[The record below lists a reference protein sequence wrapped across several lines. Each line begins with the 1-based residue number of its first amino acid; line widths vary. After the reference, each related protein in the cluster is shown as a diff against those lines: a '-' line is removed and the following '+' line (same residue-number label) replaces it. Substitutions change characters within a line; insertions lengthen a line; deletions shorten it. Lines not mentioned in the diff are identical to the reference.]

1 MSYFTY
7 ENKNIYYS
15 ITGDGKPVVLLHGDT
30 ASSRM
35 FEPLLPLY
43 ENHFTVIL
51 IDFLGNGQSDRIE
64 SLPADLW
71 FSQARQTIALL
82 EYLKLGKVS
91 LIGTSGGA
99 WVAVNA
105 ALERPGL
112 VEKVVAD
119 SFDGRTLAEN
129 FAEDLRK
136 ERAVSKHDPMA
147 RQFYE
152 WCQGED
158 WEAVVD
164 LNTQAL
170 TACADA
176 GFPLFHKPLETLEVP
191 ILFLGSLQDTMCRK
205 DLEEEYRQ
213 MEKLVPDGS
222 VYLFKTGDHPAM
234 ATNADMAAKMIT
246 DFIDN

>member
-51 IDFLGNGQSDRIE
+51 IDFLGNGQSDRSE

-71 FSQARQTIALL
+71 YSQARQTIALL
-82 EYLKLGKVS
+82 EHLKLGKVS

-105 ALERPGL
+105 ALERPDL
-112 VEKVVAD
+112 AEKVVAD

-152 WCQGED
+152 WCQG
-158 WEAVVD
+158 
-164 LNTQAL
+164 
-170 TACADA
+170 
-176 GFPLFHKPLETLEVP
+176 GG
-191 ILFLGSLQDTMCRK
+191 LGSHCGFEHPGADRMCR
-205 DLEEEYRQ
+205 RRTSA
-213 MEKLVPDGS
+213 VS
-222 VYLFKTGDHPAM
+222 
-234 ATNADMAAKMIT
+234 
-246 DFIDN
+246 